1 MARLRWKSI
10 SVCEF
15 WPVLRSFRQSF
26 APLISHSLPH
36 AVLPPSSS
44 QAAVEVYF
52 NCEVWLVFRS
62 FKQSFVPSIR
72 PSLLQSLCGNGSPS
86 LHQLRVYSL
95 RSTFCFRALSES
107 LSLGPHLQRS
117 QYTLHKTIGRPRLI
131 KESKVWRFSPNYM
144 VLWSL
149 KCISRAKTYRSGCYT
164 TPPTPPPP
172 YITFSGKVLVQSKY
186 QSHAVGKRL
195 FVLGGLSQSNHW
207 LLSTPL

>member
-131 KESKVWRFSPNYM
+131 KESKGC
-144 VLWSL
+144 L
-149 KCISRAKTYRSGCYT
+149 KGQRTGQKIHNWIPKDRRTAWGSEG
-164 TPPTPPPP
+164 
-172 YITFSGKVLVQSKY
+172 LVKWAQD
-186 QSHAVGKRL
+186 
-195 FVLGGLSQSNHW
+195 
-207 LLSTPL
+207 